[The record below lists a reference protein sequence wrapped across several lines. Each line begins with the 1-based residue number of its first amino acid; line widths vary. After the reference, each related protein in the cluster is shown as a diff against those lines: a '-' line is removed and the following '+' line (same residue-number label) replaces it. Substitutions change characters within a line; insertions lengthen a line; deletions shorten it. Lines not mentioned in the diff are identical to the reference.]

1 MNMKVFKVFAIVFM
15 VSLAAAS
22 VSVAQELKFGHLNV
36 QQLISELPEKQAAD
50 KELQSEAQKL
60 QNQLQV
66 MSQELDEKYKNYM
79 TQRDSLSDLI
89 RSTREKEIQDYDQRI
104 QNFNKLAQ
112 QSLSQK
118 EQQLLQPI
126 IEKVEKAINAVG
138 EEQDFIYIFDTSSQV
153 ILYNSDQSVDCQD
166 MVKAKLKEMN
176 NAPQ

>member
-138 EEQDFIYIFDTSSQV
+138 EEQGFIYIFDTSSQV

>member
-1 MNMKVFKVFAIVFM
+1 MNMKVFKVFAIVLVVSM
-15 VSLAAAS
+15 VAAFAS
-22 VSVAQELKFGHLNV
+22 DAQELKFGHLNV

-138 EEQDFIYIFDTSSQV
+138 EEQGFIYIFDTSSQV